1 MPKGRKRPI
10 DNNPPVEDDDKIDEE
25 AALSNMLFGAEPDVA
40 ANNAANDWSGFL
52 QADEQADE
60 DENDDS
66 NDDSD
71 DDSGSKAGVGP
82 AWVDDDDVDVDLR
95 AASRTSKLRKT
106 TEGEMKEEEEEE
118 KRAGGGLT
126 S

>member
-10 DNNPPVEDDDKIDEE
+10 DNNPPVEDNDKIDEE
-25 AALSNMLFGAEPDVA
+25 AALSNMLFGAEPDVGLL
-40 ANNAANDWSGFL
+40 NDWSTISSGFL
-52 QADEQADE
+52 QAYEE

-71 DDSGSKAGVGP
+71 DDSGSKTGVGP

-106 TEGEMKEEEEEE
+106 TEGEKEEEEE

-126 S
+126 N